1 MRILTALMLFTVLT
15 ACTDQH
21 LGASLSFGSE
31 GVSVSPTL
39 SGRVGGALLSISG

>member
-1 MRILTALMLFTVLT
+1 MRILTALLLFTVMT

-21 LGASLSFGSE
+21 LGAHLSFGDG